1 MAPVASAGLEIVD
14 QMGFFNDQIPGDLHG
29 LRDEHQ
35 RHGVDGEEN
44 PFAAEAFFGED
55 ISGVERD
62 YQRESHR
69 QKGGHDA
76 VEEVAGERDAG
87 GFDIGGDVQKII
99 HGGLLHEKAGWIG
112 EQLVH
117 GLEGRGE
124 DIDDGE
130 QHHRR
135 EGDQVSVDFEL
146 GQAET
151 AGVYLAALKTRHGV
165 FVLSFPRSVSPSPRK
180 IYWRAGIRGGSAA
193 GAAPTTRWRI
203 PCCTAGIPG
212 P

>member
-1 MAPVASAGLEIVD
+1 MMLVTIRKSPAPSIRAAIIRARNLVDKLLDEEQPTGMASSAGTGQEIVD

-62 YQRESHR
+62 HQRESHR

-99 HGGLLHEKAGWIG
+99 HGGLLHEK
-112 EQLVH
+112 
-117 GLEGRGE
+117 
-124 DIDDGE
+124 
-130 QHHRR
+130 
-135 EGDQVSVDFEL
+135 
-146 GQAET
+146 
-151 AGVYLAALKTRHGV
+151 
-165 FVLSFPRSVSPSPRK
+165 
-180 IYWRAGIRGGSAA
+180 RGG
-193 GAAPTTRWRI
+193 
-203 PCCTAGIPG
+203 
-212 P
+212 